1 MWRRWRESPAH
12 DIAVAVLLTAV
23 MLAGAYG
30 EAHPTNPADKVNS
43 GHPVPYTPTAAF
55 LLVIVAGLVLSWRR
69 RYPVAVLAVSATAV
83 VIFSLLGYV
92 NGAALLL

>member
-55 LLVIVAGLVLSWRR
+55 LLVIVAGPGRFWRR
-69 RYPVAVLAVSATAV
+69 R
-83 VIFSLLGYV
+83 FSPSPLPPPPPPRGLFHPPGLPH
-92 NGAALLL
+92 AAPPPP